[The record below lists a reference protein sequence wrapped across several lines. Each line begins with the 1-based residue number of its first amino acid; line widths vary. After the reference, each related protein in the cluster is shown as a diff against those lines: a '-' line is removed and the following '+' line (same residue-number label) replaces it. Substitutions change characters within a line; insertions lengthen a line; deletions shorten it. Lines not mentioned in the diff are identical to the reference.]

1 MNGSKDNQPK
11 SVLEALIFCK
21 RSFIAVGVFSG
32 VANLLMLVPAF
43 FMLNVYDKAVAN
55 NSLST
60 LAVLTVITFVMF
72 LALACMEVVRAKI
85 LVAISSR
92 IDMLLGDGL
101 YERAFNNAVRVGDNG
116 ASILP
121 LQDLAAIRQLLT
133 GQSVFAVFDSP
144 WLPVYLIVLFLFHP
158 ILGWM
163 GCIAAA
169 ILLLI
174 AVINQQT
181 SRSAAKQLST
191 LNTETMTD
199 TALNLRNAEV
209 VAAMGMMNE
218 LKRRWREQQNNLVA
232 VQERFF
238 GSVAF
243 STGVTKTF
251 RMAVQSAA
259 IAAGAYLVLIQEISP
274 GMIIAGSI
282 LIGRALQPVELAVGA
297 WKNFFD
303 AREQYNRLETIM
315 RNFPLDGNPMPLP
328 PIRGEVTVNKAVIN
342 APSSS
347 QPIIRMANAHFKEGE
362 TALILG
368 PSGAGK
374 STLIK
379 GLLGLW
385 PTVSGDIRIDG
396 AEVGLFDRTELGPQL
411 GYLPQDIELLQ
422 GTVSANIA
430 RFGEIEPEMVIKAAS
445 DAGVHE
451 FILSLPNGYD
461 TELGKPGGMLSPG
474 QRQRVALARALYKR
488 PKLVV
493 LDEPNSNLDEMGEQ
507 ALNSA
512 ISALKQQGSTVIVV
526 SHRKGVLPLVDQL
539 VVLNQG
545 VVVNAGPP
553 AEILALGTPSEASEQ
568 KPATPSEKPKAL
580 PVTTVTFPS
589 GS

>member
-1 MNGSKDNQPK
+1 MTDSQDLEPK
-11 SVLEALIFCK
+11 SVADALSLCK
-21 RSFIAVGVFSG
+21 QSFVAVGVFSG

-60 LAVLTVITFVMF
+60 LAVLAVITFAMF
-72 LALACMEVVRAKI
+72 VALACMEAVRGKI
-85 LVAISSR
+85 LVAISVR
-92 IDMLLGDGL
+92 LDQLLGSGL
-101 YERAFNNAVRVGDNG
+101 YQRAFNNAVRVGDNG
-116 ASILP
+116 GNVRP

-133 GQSVFAVFDSP
+133 SASIYAVFDAP
-144 WLPVYLIVLFLFHP
+144 WLPVYLLVLFLFHP
-158 ILGWM
+158 LLGWM
-163 GCIAAA
+163 GVIAAA
-169 ILLLI
+169 ALFAL
-174 AVINQQT
+174 AVVSRHIT
-181 SRSAAKQLST
+181 SQSAEE
-191 LNTETMTD
+191 LNALNAETMQD
-199 TALNLRNAEV
+199 TVLNLRNAEV
-209 VAAMGMMNE
+209 VAAMGMTEE
-218 LKRRWREQQNNLVA
+218 LKHRWRIKQDELVT
-232 VQERFF
+232 VQGQF
-238 GSVAF
+238 F
-243 STGVTKTF
+243 STTALFTALTKTF
-251 RMAVQSAA
+251 RLAVQSAA

-303 AREQYNRLETIM
+303 AREQYDRLNM
-315 RNFPLDGNPMPLP
+315 MMKNFPLGGRPMELP
-328 PIRGEVTVNKAVIN
+328 SICGDITVVDAVIN
-342 APSSS
+342 APSMA
-347 QPIIRMANAHFKEGE
+347 QPIIRRANAHFRQGE
-362 TALILG
+362 TALLLG

-385 PTVSGDIRIDG
+385 PTSSGDIRLDG
-396 AEVGLFDRTELGPQL
+396 ANVALFDRSELGPQI

-430 RFGEIEPEMVIKAAS
+430 RFGEIEPEMVIQAAN

-488 PKLVV
+488 PKLVI
-493 LDEPNSNLDEMGEQ
+493 LDEPNSNLDEIGEQ
-507 ALNSA
+507 ALNNA
-512 ISALKQQGSTVIVV
+512 ILALKQQGSTVILV

-553 AEILALGTPSEASEQ
+553 AEILALGQPIEASEQ
-568 KPATPSEKPKAL
+568 EKASPAESPKAL
-580 PVTTVTFPS
+580 PVTTVTFPT